1 MKILS
6 IDFDAIMFPC
16 IRLYN
21 EYCYGNENAT
31 TIWRQLEFDR
41 DINQYLS
48 YDANVY
54 KNIGKI
60 IFKNIK
66 NGAKLIPIQEHQM
79 LVDHLKKYDLLDLQF
94 DITNIDYHHDIAY
107 NRNSFVEMEF
117 DNYTCADWAGYLMTL
132 NPETTLTWVRCPG
145 SSPYNEDIKE
155 FTNTITIK
163 RIDEIVD
170 LDDDYDLIYFCLS
183 PQWVPYVYHHLYDLL
198 IDLAKEVYP
207 ECMDHNIM
215 KPIKMVKEVITEVP
229 VIVSVPCD
237 NVVPMPIQA
246 EESQNAPETEE

>member
-198 IDLAKEVYP
+198 IDLAKEAYP

-229 VIVSVPCD
+229 VVVSVPCD

-246 EESQNAPETEE
+246 EEPQNAPETEE

>member
-198 IDLAKEVYP
+198 IDLAKEAYP

-237 NVVPMPIQA
+237 NVVPMPIQ
-246 EESQNAPETEE
+246 TEEPQNTPEMEE

>member
-117 DNYTCADWAGYLMTL
+117 DNYSCADWAGYLMTL

-145 SSPYNEDIKE
+145 SFPYNEDIKE

-198 IDLAKEVYP
+198 IDLAKEAYP

-246 EESQNAPETEE
+246 EEPQNAPETEE

>member
-198 IDLAKEVYP
+198 IDLAKEAYP

-246 EESQNAPETEE
+246 EEPQNAPETEE

>member
-198 IDLAKEVYP
+198 IELAKEAYP

>member
-132 NPETTLTWVRCPG
+132 NPETTLTWVRCPS

-198 IDLAKEVYP
+198 IDLAKEAYP

-229 VIVSVPCD
+229 VVVSVPCD
-237 NVVPMPIQA
+237 NVVPMPIQI
-246 EESQNAPETEE
+246 EEPQNTPEMEE

>member
-155 FTNTITIK
+155 FTNTITVR

-198 IDLAKEVYP
+198 IDLAKEAYP

-246 EESQNAPETEE
+246 EEPQNAPETEE

>member
-198 IDLAKEVYP
+198 IDLAKEAYP

>member
-132 NPETTLTWVRCPG
+132 NPETTLTWIRCPG

-198 IDLAKEVYP
+198 IDLAKEAYP

-246 EESQNAPETEE
+246 EEPQNAPETEE

>member
-198 IDLAKEVYP
+198 IDLAKEAYP
-207 ECMDHNIM
+207 ECMDHNII

-229 VIVSVPCD
+229 VVVSVPCD

-246 EESQNAPETEE
+246 EEPQNAPETEE

>member
-145 SSPYNEDIKE
+145 SSPYNEDIKK

-198 IDLAKEVYP
+198 IDLAKEAYP

-229 VIVSVPCD
+229 VVVSVPCD

-246 EESQNAPETEE
+246 EEPQNAPETEE

>member
-155 FTNTITIK
+155 FTNTIAIK

-198 IDLAKEVYP
+198 IDLAKEAYP

-229 VIVSVPCD
+229 VIVSIPCD
-237 NVVPMPIQA
+237 NVVPMPIQ
-246 EESQNAPETEE
+246 TEEPQNTPEMEE

>member
-117 DNYTCADWAGYLMTL
+117 NNYTCADWAGYLMTL

-198 IDLAKEVYP
+198 IDLAKEAYP

-246 EESQNAPETEE
+246 EEPQNAPETEE

>member
-198 IDLAKEVYP
+198 IDLAKEAYP

-229 VIVSVPCD
+229 VVVSVPCD

-246 EESQNAPETEE
+246 EEPQNAPEMEE

>member
-41 DINQYLS
+41 DIKEYLS

-170 LDDDYDLIYFCLS
+170 LDDNYDLIYFCLS

-198 IDLAKEVYP
+198 IDLAKEAYP

-246 EESQNAPETEE
+246 EEPQNAPETEE

>member
-155 FTNTITIK
+155 FSNTITIK

-198 IDLAKEVYP
+198 IDLAKEAYP
-207 ECMDHNIM
+207 ECMDHNII

-246 EESQNAPETEE
+246 EEPQNAPEMEE

>member
-198 IDLAKEVYP
+198 IDLAKEAYP

-237 NVVPMPIQA
+237 NVVPIPIQA
-246 EESQNAPETEE
+246 EEPQNAPETEE

>member
-107 NRNSFVEMEF
+107 NRNSFIEMEF

-198 IDLAKEVYP
+198 IDLAKEAYP

-246 EESQNAPETEE
+246 EEPQNAPETEE

>member
-155 FTNTITIK
+155 FTNTITVK

-198 IDLAKEVYP
+198 IDLAKEAYP

-246 EESQNAPETEE
+246 EEPQNAPETEE

>member
-198 IDLAKEVYP
+198 IDLAKEAYP

-246 EESQNAPETEE
+246 EEPQNASETEE

>member
-198 IDLAKEVYP
+198 IDLAKEAYP

-246 EESQNAPETEE
+246 EEPQNAPEMEE

>member
-79 LVDHLKKYDLLDLQF
+79 LVDHLKKYDLLYLQF

-198 IDLAKEVYP
+198 IDLAKEAYP

-246 EESQNAPETEE
+246 EEPQNAPETEE

>member
-79 LVDHLKKYDLLDLQF
+79 LVDHLKKYDLLNLQF

-198 IDLAKEVYP
+198 IDLAKEAYP

-246 EESQNAPETEE
+246 EEPQNAPETEE

>member
-198 IDLAKEVYP
+198 IDLAKEAYP
-207 ECMDHNIM
+207 ECMDHNII

-246 EESQNAPETEE
+246 EEPQNAPEMEE

>member
-198 IDLAKEVYP
+198 IDLAKEAYP

-229 VIVSVPCD
+229 VVVSVPCD
-237 NVVPMPIQA
+237 NVVPMPIQ
-246 EESQNAPETEE
+246 TEEPQNIPEMEE

>member
-198 IDLAKEVYP
+198 IDLAKEAYP
-207 ECMDHNIM
+207 ECMDHNII

-246 EESQNAPETEE
+246 EEPQNVPETEE

>member
-170 LDDDYDLIYFCLS
+170 LDDNYDLIYFCLS

-198 IDLAKEVYP
+198 IDLAKEAYP

-246 EESQNAPETEE
+246 EEPQNAPETEE

>member
-66 NGAKLIPIQEHQM
+66 NGAKLIPIQEQQM

-198 IDLAKEVYP
+198 IDLAKEAYP

-246 EESQNAPETEE
+246 EEPQNAPETEE

>member
-94 DITNIDYHHDIAY
+94 DITNVDYHHDIAY

-198 IDLAKEVYP
+198 IDLAKEAYP

-246 EESQNAPETEE
+246 EEPQNAPETEE

>member
-132 NPETTLTWVRCPG
+132 NPETALTWVRCPG

-198 IDLAKEVYP
+198 IDLAKEAYP

-229 VIVSVPCD
+229 VVVSVPCD

-246 EESQNAPETEE
+246 EEPQNAPEMEE

>member
-198 IDLAKEVYP
+198 IDLAKEAYQ
-207 ECMDHNIM
+207 ECMDHNII

-237 NVVPMPIQA
+237 NVVPMPIQ
-246 EESQNAPETEE
+246 TEEPQNTPEMEE

>member
-198 IDLAKEVYP
+198 IDLAKEAYP

-237 NVVPMPIQA
+237 NVVPLPIQA
-246 EESQNAPETEE
+246 EEPQNAPETEE

>member
-117 DNYTCADWAGYLMTL
+117 DNYSCADWAGYLMTL

-155 FTNTITIK
+155 FTNTITVK

-198 IDLAKEVYP
+198 IDLAKEAYP

-246 EESQNAPETEE
+246 EEPQNAPETEE

>member
-198 IDLAKEVYP
+198 IDLAKEAYP

-246 EESQNAPETEE
+246 EEPQNVPETEE

>member
-66 NGAKLIPIQEHQM
+66 NGAKLIPIQDHQM

-198 IDLAKEVYP
+198 IDLAKEAYP

-246 EESQNAPETEE
+246 EEPQNAPETEE

>member
-1 MKILS
+1 
-6 IDFDAIMFPC
+6 
-16 IRLYN
+16 
-21 EYCYGNENAT
+21 
-31 TIWRQLEFDR
+31 
-41 DINQYLS
+41 
-48 YDANVY
+48 
-54 KNIGKI
+54 
-60 IFKNIK
+60 
-66 NGAKLIPIQEHQM
+66 M

-198 IDLAKEVYP
+198 IDLAKEAYP

-246 EESQNAPETEE
+246 EEPQNAPETEE

>member
-170 LDDDYDLIYFCLS
+170 LEDDYDLIYFCLS

-198 IDLAKEVYP
+198 IDLAKEAYP

-246 EESQNAPETEE
+246 EEPQNAPETEE

>member
-132 NPETTLTWVRCPG
+132 NPATTLTWVRCPG

-198 IDLAKEVYP
+198 IDLAKEAYP

-246 EESQNAPETEE
+246 EEPQNAPETEE